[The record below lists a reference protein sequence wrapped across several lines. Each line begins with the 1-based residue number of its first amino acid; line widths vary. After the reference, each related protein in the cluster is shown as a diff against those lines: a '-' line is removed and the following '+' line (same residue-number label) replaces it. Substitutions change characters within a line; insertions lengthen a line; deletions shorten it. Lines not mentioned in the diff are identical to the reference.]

1 MLSLYITPFIPED
14 EEILNVTRPFCD
26 NVNLSE
32 EQLASYRYSIVFV
45 QYVVPFCVIS
55 YVYIQMAVKLWG
67 TKAPG
72 NAQNTRDKNWLKS
85 KKKVGF
91 LLHWLVSLTS

>member
-1 MLSLYITPFIPED
+1 MIDPFVSED
-14 EEILNVTRPFCD
+14 KEILNITRPFCD

-32 EQLASYRYSIVFV
+32 DQLASYRYSIVFV
-45 QYVVPFCVIS
+45 QYVVPCCVIS

-85 KKKVGF
+85 KKKVDVF
-91 LLHWLVSLTS
+91 NV

>member
-1 MLSLYITPFIPED
+1 M
-14 EEILNVTRPFCD
+14 TRPFCD
-26 NVNLSE
+26 NVNLSD

-85 KKKVGF
+85 KKKVGNIVGVF
-91 LLHWLVSLTS
+91 KHKVYNFDFPSRL